1 MDIHFINTTTGESM
15 FVIFPDGTQMLI
27 DAASSSV
34 TTNSNSNT
42 TNTGIRSRWDPTLT
56 STRGS
61 QIITDYIRKCMV
73 WTGNS
78 TIDYA
83 VLTHFHNDHFGGYT
97 SSLPKSSNSDTY
109 SLIGFARFSTISR
122 LVRFSIVAIPI
133 ITIRSTWRQWQ
144 TMLQVA
150 ATISM
155 Q

>member
-83 VLTHFHNDHFGGYT
+83 VLTHFQMTT
-97 SSLPKSSNSDTY
+97 SAVILLLCQNQQIPV
-109 SLIGFARFSTISR
+109 LIR
-122 LVRFSIVAIPI
+122 
-133 ITIRSTWRQWQ
+133 
-144 TMLQVA
+144 
-150 ATISM
+150 
-155 Q
+155 